1 MSEGREQGR
10 EQGREAAAQR
20 GEAERSAGPREDG
33 RGERSAQRAAGERS
47 VSSLGAQRGEAE
59 RSPIELAAATR
70 RAAGLF
76 ALPDRGILEVA
87 GEDRVRWL
95 DGMLTN
101 DIRRLAAGLDRSGCR
116 ALVLTRK
123 GGIVA
128 DVRVWLRPEAF
139 WLETDAVA
147 IPGLLEHLRGLVVA
161 DAVRLSAPGRAIA
174 LLALEGPAAR
184 KVLERAAGHDLAL
197 AEGAV
202 AELEISGS
210 QGAVAAY
217 GASGES
223 AFRLAL
229 PAASAGLASEALLA
243 AGAPLGLVPGSAEAL
258 EILRIEAG
266 APRFGAELGEGVLPA
281 EARLESAIA
290 FDKGCYTGQEIVA
303 RVESRGQV
311 RRHLVG
317 LRVTGGSAPVPKTP
331 IVREGAPVGEITSG
345 CVSPACGAI
354 GLGFVRVPHDA
365 PGTELRAGDRPAK
378 ASALPFVAA
387 RSGGTG

>member
-1 MSEGREQGR
+1 LSEAKRNVGPGEQGR
-10 EQGREAAAQR
+10 GQR
-20 GEAERSAGPREDG
+20 S
-33 RGERSAQRAAGERS
+33 
-47 VSSLGAQRGEAE
+47 AQRGEAE
-59 RSPIELAAATR
+59 RSPIEIAAATR

-101 DIRRLAAGLDRSGCR
+101 DVRRLAPGPERSGCR
-116 ALVLTRK
+116 ALALTRK

-128 DVRVWLRPEAF
+128 EVHVWLRPEVF
-139 WLETDAVA
+139 WLETAAAA
-147 IPGLLEHLRGLVVA
+147 IPGLALHLRGHVVS
-161 DAVRLSAPGRAIA
+161 DDVRLAEPGDALE

-184 KVLERAAGHDLAL
+184 EVLEHASGRTLIL

-202 AELEISGS
+202 AELEIAGVAST
-210 QGAVAAY
+210 VAAY
-217 GASGES
+217 GESGEA

-229 PAASAGLASEALLA
+229 PAMGAGRASEALLA
-243 AGAPLGLVPGSAEAL
+243 AGAPFGLVAGSEQAL

-266 APRFGAELGEGVLPA
+266 TPRFGPELGAGVLPA
-281 EARLESAIA
+281 EVHLEVAIA
-290 FDKGCYTGQEIVA
+290 FEKGCYTGQEIVA

-317 LRVTGGSAPVPKTP
+317 LRLEGGSAPTPGTP
-331 IVREGAPVGEITSG
+331 IEAAAGRVGEVTSG
-345 CVSPACGAI
+345 CFSPACGAI

-365 PGTELRAGDRPAK
+365 AGTALRVGGRPAK
-378 ASALPFVAA
+378 VAALPFVES
-387 RSGGTG
+387 RGTA